1 MNQLWV
7 RISLTY
13 IGIVIFLILIPSV
26 IYLTYQADEITLA
39 YSNRE
44 LIQENLGSDEG
55 SQTLYDRLASFPKM
69 ELVKRLINIL
79 LSISLVGILVGV
91 ISSRGL
97 AAPLKNLAIAAQAV
111 GSQDL
116 SQRIEIKG
124 TEEVREVAV
133 AFNAMA
139 AALEEADGLRNN
151 MLADIAHEL
160 RTPLSVIQGN
170 LRAILDDVYEL
181 DKVEVARLYDQTR
194 QLSRLVEDLH
204 DLALLE
210 AKQFS
215 LNLSSQDLSTLIQ
228 DVAAI
233 YRPIFADQGVTLKL
247 TVPEDLIIVQGDQ
260 SRITQCVN
268 NLLNNALRHTPEGGE
283 VIINLMENPEKV
295 LLTIQDNGLGIETEH
310 LPYVFDRFYRVD
322 PDRNRRTGGSGLGLA
337 ITHALVLAHG
347 GTVSASSDGKDQGSI
362 FTIEFPG
369 NNSQEQA

>member
-13 IGIVIFLILIPSV
+13 IAIVIFLFLIPTAILVTINPDYQVSSV
-26 IYLTYQADEITLA
+26 HSPEQEDTGLDPRPITIPIMEKLL
-39 YSNRE
+39 E
-44 LIQENLGSDEG
+44 LGSSRILG
-55 SQTLYDRLASFPKM
+55 GLMR
-69 ELVKRLINIL
+69 IL
-79 LSISLVGILVGV
+79 LSVSLVGMLVGV

-97 AAPLKNLAIAAQAV
+97 TAPLNNLAKAAQAV

-116 SQRIEIKG
+116 SQRIEVKG
-124 TEEVREVAV
+124 SSEIQEVAI

-139 AALEEADGLRNN
+139 EALEEAESLRNN

-194 QLSRLVEDLH
+194 QLSRLVDDLH

-210 AKQFS
+210 AKEFS
-215 LNLSSQDLSTLIQ
+215 LNLSTQSISEIIQ

-233 YRPIFADQGVTLKL
+233 YQPIFDDQGVTLALELNESISEVK
-247 TVPEDLIIVQGDQ
+247 VDCA
-260 SRITQCVN
+260 RITQCVN
-268 NLLNNALRHTPEGGE
+268 NLINNALRHTDKGGK
-283 VIINLMENPEKV
+283 VTITLSGKDQMAIIKV
-295 LLTIQDNGLGIETEH
+295 KDNGAGIDPEH
-310 LPYVFDRFYRVD
+310 LPHIFDRFYRVD

-337 ITHALVLAHG
+337 ITQALVLAHG
-347 GTVSASSDGKDQGSI
+347 GKISVFSQGKDQGS
-362 FTIEFPG
+362 EFVIQLPVT
-369 NNSQEQA
+369 S